1 MGIAIVNGKCIDLND
16 AVSVRNLMVQ
26 KNKITG
32 VGYIPDEDEDNIQ
45 VVDIMQS
52 LLLANT
58 FDFIRA
64 TRAENLSSY
73 IRGVQAKGVFH
84 VGVLPSQSQ
93 QLLDTPDDVS
103 TVLQLAPEI
112 GSLQVIACATKGND
126 AETLSELSLLHQV
139 GAAGIYF
146 GRIVENEA
154 LLKQALTYIDLIG
167 CPIVIGP
174 LTKLKQNAAHLNDG
188 AISFKIGIKG
198 EPVDDE
204 FRLVQMLLSMI
215 SEHTRVPVHF
225 LAVSSPQALA
235 YIQLF
240 KEQYPSLTVGVS
252 PFHLSLAD
260 DVLLDYNSAAKLNPP
275 LRSKQTVE
283 ALFDQVSIH
292 GLDHFTSLHAP
303 VVPEPQPV
311 SFFDCEPEVP
321 TIDGFYATAIDALI
335 RLGVGLDGFQRIFS
349 APLPF
354 RNFKESQLGLND
366 HATFIAMKNMAGDAS
381 DVEVLPGISLSL
393 QGGVDKVMVDG
404 EFQ

>member
-73 IRGVQAKGVFH
+73 IRRSSKGRVSCWFAKSITAA
-84 VGVLPSQSQ
+84 VGY
-93 QLLDTPDDVS
+93 PDDVS

-174 LTKLKQNAAHLNDG
+174 LTKLKQNAH
-188 AISFKIGIKG
+188 I
-198 EPVDDE
+198 
-204 FRLVQMLLSMI
+204 
-215 SEHTRVPVHF
+215 
-225 LAVSSPQALA
+225 
-235 YIQLF
+235 
-240 KEQYPSLTVGVS
+240 
-252 PFHLSLAD
+252 
-260 DVLLDYNSAAKLNPP
+260 
-275 LRSKQTVE
+275 
-283 ALFDQVSIH
+283 
-292 GLDHFTSLHAP
+292 
-303 VVPEPQPV
+303 
-311 SFFDCEPEVP
+311 
-321 TIDGFYATAIDALI
+321 
-335 RLGVGLDGFQRIFS
+335 
-349 APLPF
+349 
-354 RNFKESQLGLND
+354 
-366 HATFIAMKNMAGDAS
+366 
-381 DVEVLPGISLSL
+381 
-393 QGGVDKVMVDG
+393 
-404 EFQ
+404 